1 MEADSAEGGLEA
13 VPMAAEAEFAARQ
26 VDLPEETK
34 AVEGWEEADSVA
46 AMEAVEETEEAGL
59 VAAETGRASAV

>member
-1 MEADSAEGGLEA
+1 METAEADSAEGGLEA

-34 AVEGWEEADSVA
+34 AVEGWEEAD
-46 AMEAVEETEEAGL
+46 
-59 VAAETGRASAV
+59 